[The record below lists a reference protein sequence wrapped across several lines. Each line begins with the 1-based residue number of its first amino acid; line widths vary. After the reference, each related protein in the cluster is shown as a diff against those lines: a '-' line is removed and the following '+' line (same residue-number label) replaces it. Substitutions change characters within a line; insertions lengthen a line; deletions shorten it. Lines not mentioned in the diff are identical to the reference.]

1 MEQPGSTWVENLSH
15 MMSLIA
21 AFQVEAGKA
30 REGRKAASSSF

>member
-1 MEQPGSTWVENLSH
+1 MEQPGLTWVENLSH

-30 REGRKAASSSF
+30 CEGSKASSSF